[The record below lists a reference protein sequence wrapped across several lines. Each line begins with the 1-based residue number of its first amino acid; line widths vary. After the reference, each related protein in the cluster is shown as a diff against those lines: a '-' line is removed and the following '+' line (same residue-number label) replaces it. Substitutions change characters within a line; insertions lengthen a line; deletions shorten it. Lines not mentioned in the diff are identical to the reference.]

1 MTSLRLGFF
10 GAVSLLITQ
19 LPAYAEIEVADPE
32 SVGMS
37 TERLER
43 VAPAL
48 ERFIDEDKMAGF
60 ISLVARRGKVVH
72 FEIRGERDLFNGIP
86 MEEDTIF
93 RIYSMTKPITSV
105 AAMMLYEE
113 GKLLLSDP
121 VAKFIPEF
129 ATTEVFKRTEG
140 NALITEEPRRPMQ
153 VRDLLNHT
161 SGLIYGSLTGTAD
174 DPVERAYSQNNPF
187 RPGSNLES
195 FAARAATLPLTAHP
209 GTEWNYGIST
219 DILGRVVEVA
229 SGQPLD
235 LFFRERIFG
244 PLGMEDTSFR
254 LEERNQARF
263 AVNYA
268 LDKEGLIAPVPEPH
282 QWAQWRPSPDP
293 FFSGGGGLISTAE
306 DYLQFCQMLVNG
318 GVLGKTRL
326 LSPKTIDFMTR
337 DHLDPDMG
345 GIPLGE
351 GDSKGLGFGLGFAV
365 IKNAGQYGHI
375 YSDGVYAWGGAASTI
390 FWIDPAEELV
400 VILMT
405 QVMAS
410 ADAFP
415 IREQMQPLVYQAII
429 D

>member
-1 MTSLRLGFF
+1 MKSVRSVVF
-10 GAVSLLITQ
+10 GAAALLNMQ
-19 LPAYAEIEVADPE
+19 VPAVAEIELADPE

-37 TERLER
+37 AERLER

-48 ERFIDEDKMAGF
+48 ERFIEEDKMAGF

-72 FEIRGERDLFNGIP
+72 FEIRGERDLFNGLP
-86 MEEDTIF
+86 MEEDTLF
-93 RIYSMTKPITSV
+93 RIYSMTKPVTSV

-129 ATTEVFKRTEG
+129 ADTEVFKRVDGARLVTEK
-140 NALITEEPRRPMQ
+140 PRRPMQ

-161 SGLIYGSLTGTAD
+161 SGLIYGALTGTAE
-174 DPVERAYSQNNPF
+174 DPVEQAYSDNNPF
-187 RPGSNLES
+187 LPGGNLES
-195 FAARAATLPLTAHP
+195 FAARAADLPLRAHP

-229 SGQPLD
+229 SGQALD
-235 LFFRERIFG
+235 EFLRERIFD
-244 PLGMEDTSFR
+244 PLGMQDTSFSI
-254 LEERNQARF
+254 EERDQARF

-268 LDKEGLIAPVPEPH
+268 LNGEGVITPVPEPH
-282 QWAQWRPSPDP
+282 QWGQWRPIQGK
-293 FFSGGGGLISTAE
+293 FLSGGGGLVSTTE
-306 DYLQFCQMLVNG
+306 DYLNFCQMLVNG
-318 GVLGKTRL
+318 GIFGETRL

-415 IREQMQPLVYQAII
+415 IREQLQPLVYQAII
-429 D
+429 E